1 MSKRIKKNLD
11 LSGGTRQEIINDICQ
26 HTLECFVSARDAL
39 LPVHDHD
46 IKMFALQ
53 KALEYP
59 NFRFVASDRWILE
72 WKKQCGITSRKIQ
85 KIVSFKLIRNNEDLV
100 DAVTKFREEFKHKSS
115 LYHPSFIYNT
125 DQTGFRYEVVGNR
138 TLSYKG
144 ERRTLGSALSPKNKM
159 THSYT
164 VQYTI
169 SANGNIVGDVFIYLQ
184 VKFQSIV
191 E

>member
-1 MSKRIKKNLD
+1 
-11 LSGGTRQEIINDICQ
+11 
-26 HTLECFVSARDAL
+26 
-39 LPVHDHD
+39 
-46 IKMFALQ
+46 MFALQ

-59 NFRFVASDRWILE
+59 NFKFAASDTWIFE
-72 WKKQCGITSRKIQ
+72 WKKLCGITSRKIQ
-85 KIVSFKLIRNNEDLV
+85 KMVSFKLIRNNEDLI
-100 DAVTKFREEFKHKSS
+100 DAVTKFREEFKQKSS
-115 LYHPSFIYNT
+115 SYDPRFIYNT

-169 SANGNIVGDVFIYLQ
+169 SADGKIVGDVFICLQ
-184 VKFQSIV
+184 VKFQSIL